1 MPWVRELHLQAS
13 TYATRL
19 LFPAIASSDQPVDR
33 LQPGQFVDSPSQ
45 EFRYCVRLQ
54 PKGHPL
60 LTWWGSQTGTV
71 IFDDDVGIPALFQAV
86 RHPGEPPRWGR
97 SPWMSLTPA
106 ELPTLRPGTRMARGH
121 VVIAGLG
128 LGHQLIEVSRRLQVK
143 RVTLV
148 ERSQELVDWL
158 LPVIRPYLRKPLKVI
173 VGDAYTVIPTLRADV
188 ALVDIFPRY
197 GGAQQKLDA
206 IKRQTK
212 GIRKFWAW
220 GSSEMSGRKL
230 AER

>member
-1 MPWVRELHLQAS
+1 
-13 TYATRL
+13 
-19 LFPAIASSDQPVDR
+19 
-33 LQPGQFVDSPSQ
+33 
-45 EFRYCVRLQ
+45 
-54 PKGHPL
+54 
-60 LTWWGSQTGTV
+60 
-71 IFDDDVGIPALFQAV
+71 
-86 RHPGEPPRWGR
+86 
-97 SPWMSLTPA
+97 
-106 ELPTLRPGTRMARGH
+106 MARGH

-188 ALVDIFPRY
+188 ALIDIFPRY